1 MAEMTQKEQADA
13 LLKRLSYMF
22 PELDSI
28 RQALDEVVGKAQN
41 GPPDGEADG
50 SIDETFWHGLALIN
64 RSLDNLIHYT
74 YKVKH

>member
-1 MAEMTQKEQADA
+1 VTQHEQADA

-28 RQALDEVVGKAQN
+28 RQELDKVVGMAQN

-50 SIDETFWHGLALIN
+50 SIDEMFWQGLALIN

-74 YKVKH
+74 YKVR